1 MNFAGFLMNKIL
13 ILAVIA
19 VVLMMAAN
27 MMDSSA
33 FSLLGDVMGQDS
45 ILTAENRRTASRIL
59 NGGISDYIT
68 R

>member
-1 MNFAGFLMNKIL
+1 MNFAGFLMNKVIA
-13 ILAVIA
+13 LAVIA
-19 VVLMMAAN
+19 VVIMMAAN
-27 MMDSSA
+27 MMDSST

-45 ILTAENRRTASRIL
+45 ILTAENSRTASRIL

>member
-45 ILTAENRRTASRIL
+45 ILTAENRRTASQIL